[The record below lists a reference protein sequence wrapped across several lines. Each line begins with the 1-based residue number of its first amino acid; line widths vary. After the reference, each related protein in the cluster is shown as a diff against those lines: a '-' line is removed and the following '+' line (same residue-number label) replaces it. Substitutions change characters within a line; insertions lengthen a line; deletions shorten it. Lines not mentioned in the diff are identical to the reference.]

1 MGFNCLLL
9 VCCLSV
15 LGVLGELVNWARQA
29 EMKKNWRAPADI
41 TITYYRYP
49 KQKSKKAKAE
59 KQKQKSKS
67 RKAKAEMSVFATA
80 PQTHAQTE
88 QVLHARAQA
97 RQAAALSRDWGD
109 WAFSEPAN
117 RDEFIWCCDVM
128 SAWFP
133 GAEEFAALADADTH
147 SAKAV
152 VDCAHHFLGI
162 CDIEVQDD
170 AEMLERRGRA
180 MCDADAKMQHD
191 AEMLERRGRAMC
203 DADAEMQ
210 HDIMRRGRIWSDA
223 ELARARTKLRNATAR
238 FLDMRRELFQTI
250 PV

>member
-1 MGFNCLLL
+1 
-9 VCCLSV
+9 
-15 LGVLGELVNWARQA
+15 
-29 EMKKNWRAPADI
+29 
-41 TITYYRYP
+41 
-49 KQKSKKAKAE
+49 
-59 KQKQKSKS
+59 
-67 RKAKAEMSVFATA
+67 MSVFATA
-80 PQTHAQTE
+80 PQTPVHTE

-180 MCDADAKMQHD
+180 MCDADA
-191 AEMLERRGRAMC
+191 
-203 DADAEMQ
+203 EMQ